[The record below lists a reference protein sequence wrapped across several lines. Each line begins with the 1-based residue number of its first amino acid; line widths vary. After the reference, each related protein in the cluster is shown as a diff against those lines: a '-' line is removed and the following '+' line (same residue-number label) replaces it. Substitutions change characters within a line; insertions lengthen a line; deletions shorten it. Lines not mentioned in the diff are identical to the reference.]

1 MGEAARDPDDDERPP
16 APLGRVRRTWS
27 ALASTGLYLVSL
39 ESHLYAFAVSAA
51 VFLSFFPFL
60 VLILSLAQNV
70 LRWQGMADLIY
81 VAVRDGLP
89 EDPGLLDFVT
99 RNLRAAV
106 ATRGRAESVSLVAL
120 LLSSNAAFTPL
131 EVALNRLWR
140 FTADRPWW
148 RNQLLSL
155 ALAFA
160 CGSLALLAVASAAWS
175 APLLARQL
183 GGVLKL
189 DTTNWIAVKLG
200 GVPCAALALLLIY
213 RFLPNGRVPFGRVL
227 RLSLA
232 MAVVLEVGRY
242 AYLVAWPLLGF
253 RRAYGPFFISA
264 TILLWAYLAALL
276 VLGGAHVAARPH
288 RPHTPGNAPAA

>member
-1 MGEAARDPDDDERPP
+1 MDDDEARGRGDGDNGARPP
-16 APLGRVRRTWS
+16 APPERERGRLRALGS
-27 ALASTGLYLVSL
+27 AAFYLFSL

-89 EDPGLLDFVT
+89 GDPGLVDFVI

-106 ATRGRAESVSLVAL
+106 ASRGRAETASLVAL
-120 LLSSNAAFTPL
+120 LLSSNAAFTPH

-140 FTADRPWW
+140 FPADRPWW

-155 ALAFA
+155 SLAFA

-175 APLLARQL
+175 APRLARQL
-183 GGVLKL
+183 GGLLKV

-232 MAVVLEVGRY
+232 MAVVLELGRY
-242 AYLVAWPLLGF
+242 VYLVAWPLLGF

-276 VLGGAHVAARPH
+276 VLGGAHAAARGGEA
-288 RPHTPGNAPAA
+288 RSG

>member
-1 MGEAARDPDDDERPP
+1 MHGGTTREPEHDPARVPPRPP
-16 APLGRVRRTWS
+16 GVWRDVA
-27 ALASTGLYLVSL
+27 AAALYLFSL

-70 LRWQGMADLIY
+70 LHSQAMVEIIY

-106 ATRGRAESVSLVAL
+106 ATRGRAETVSLVAL

-131 EVALNRLWR
+131 EVALNRLWG
-140 FTADRPWW
+140 FATDRPWW
-148 RNQLLSL
+148 RNQVLSL
-155 ALAFA
+155 GLAFA
-160 CGSLALLAVASAAWS
+160 CGSLALLATASAAWS
-175 APLLARQL
+175 APLLARGL
-183 GGVLKL
+183 GGLL
-189 DTTNWIAVKLG
+189 RLGTTNWIAVKLG
-200 GVPCAALALLLIY
+200 GVPCAALALLLVY
-213 RFLPNGRVPFGRVL
+213 RSVPNGRVPLARVL
-227 RLSLA
+227 RLSLV
-232 MAVVLEVGRY
+232 MAVVLELGRY
-242 AYLVAWPLLGF
+242 AYLFAWPLLGF

-276 VLGGAHVAARPH
+276 VVGGAHVAARGA
-288 RPHTPGNAPAA
+288 RARADEL